1 MVLFMTKTIGVLTS
15 GGDSPGMN
23 AALRAVVRTALYH
36 GHNIYGIRKGFEG
49 LINDD
54 IIEMNASSVSN
65 IIKDGG
71 TMLLTARSQDF
82 FTKQGRDIAY
92 NNLQKHGIQS
102 LIVIGGDGSFQGLHK
117 LLTEHQIQAIGIPGT
132 IDNDLY
138 GTDYTI
144 GFDTAVNTALQ
155 AIDKIRDTATSH
167 SRLFIIEVMGRNAGY
182 IGLYTGI
189 SGGAE
194 EILIPETDS
203 NIQQV
208 CNHLKQGVKRGKN
221 SSIIVVSEGDEA
233 GNAFELKEKIQN
245 LINWEV
251 RVSILGHQQR
261 GGSPTAFDRILASR
275 LGYEAIQA
283 INNDH
288 SDIMIGVVNDTITY
302 TSLEDTWTKKKGIN
316 YQLITMASI
325 LSS

>member
-1 MVLFMTKTIGVLTS
+1 MTKTIAVLTS

-36 GHNIYGIRKGFEG
+36 GHTIYGISKGYEG

-82 FTKQGRDIAY
+82 FTKQGRDKAY

-117 LLTEHQIQAIGIPGT
+117 LLTEHQIQAVGIPGT

-203 NIQQV
+203 DVQKI

-233 GNAFELKEKIQN
+233 GNAFELKQKIQN
-245 LINWEV
+245 HINWEV
-251 RVSILGHQQR
+251 RVSVLGHQQR

-288 SDIMIGVVNDTITY
+288 SDIMLGVVNDTITY

-316 YQLITMASI
+316 NQLITMANI

>member
-1 MVLFMTKTIGVLTS
+1 MTKTIGVLTS

-82 FTKQGRDIAY
+82 FTKQGRDKAY

-102 LIVIGGDGSFQGLHK
+102 LIVIGGDGSFKGLHK

>member
-1 MVLFMTKTIGVLTS
+1 MAKTIGVLTS

-23 AALRAVVRTALYH
+23 AALRAVVRTATYH
-36 GHNIYGIRKGFEG
+36 GHTIYGIKKGYEG
-49 LINDD
+49 LIYND
-54 IIEMNASSVSN
+54 IIQMTPSSVSN

-82 FTKQGRDIAY
+82 FTKQGRQQAY
-92 NNLQKHGIQS
+92 ENLQKHNIQS
-102 LIVIGGDGSFQGLHK
+102 LIVIGGDGSFKGLHA
-117 LLTEHQIQAIGIPGT
+117 LLTEHNIQAVGIPGT

-138 GTDYTI
+138 GTEYTI

-194 EILIPETDS
+194 EILIPETNSD
-203 NIQQV
+203 IKQL
-208 CNHLKQGVKRGKN
+208 CNKLQQGVKRGKN
-221 SSIIVVSEGDEA
+221 SSIIVLSEGDEA
-233 GNAFELKEKIQN
+233 GNAFQLKEKIQN
-245 LINWEV
+245 HINWEV
-251 RVSILGHQQR
+251 RISVLGHQQR

-275 LGYEAIQA
+275 LGYESIRA
-283 INNDH
+283 INNNQT
-288 SDIMIGVVNDTITY
+288 DIMIGVVNDTITY
-302 TSLEDTWTKKKGIN
+302 TSLQDTWTKKKGIN
-316 YQLITMASI
+316 YQLITMANI